1 MSRGRRGGRRQ
12 RRREEQARQTQREG
26 SAPKSNGQSGPA
38 AVVVP
43 APAKPATAPT
53 PSAAPAP
60 GAAPAPA
67 AAPAPVV
74 VQPPAGAPAPATAA
88 PVPAPSGPPP
98 EPAQPRPMS
107 ARELVAR
114 MEKLR
119 AQEAHAAHESAV
131 AAGPIEPGDTPAV
144 AVAGVAPA
152 PTVEPRR
159 FPAQGSDWIA
169 THAGRGAGGTGR
181 IAHARLEA
189 IRFARAAEPEQIVA
203 EVLAPHARL
212 DDLYD
217 DELAALLAQAL
228 RYRKE
233 DG

>member
-12 RRREEQARQTQREG
+12 RRREEQARQAQQHEG

-38 AVVVP
+38 SVVLP
-43 APAKPATAPT
+43 
-53 PSAAPAP
+53 
-60 GAAPAPA
+60 PA
-67 AAPAPVV
+67 AV
-74 VQPPAGAPAPATAA
+74 
-88 PVPAPSGPPP
+88 
-98 EPAQPRPMS
+98 EPAHPRPMS

-114 MEKLR
+114 LERLR
-119 AQEAHAAHESAV
+119 AQEQAHEQEQERLASGTV
-131 AAGPIEPGDTPAV
+131 ATEPAQ
-144 AVAGVAPA
+144 AAPA
-152 PTVEPRR
+152 DDASPVDAPVAEPRHFSAR
-159 FPAQGSDWIA
+159 GDAWIA

-181 IAHARLEA
+181 LAHARLEA
-189 IRFARAAEPEQIVA
+189 IRFATVAEPEHIVG

-217 DELAALLAQAL
+217 DELAALLEQAL